1 MSKGSAL
8 EFVCDR
14 LGIDPGTVVA
24 FGDGA
29 NDVELLETAGL
40 GVAVADADAALRPI
54 AGWTVPS
61 VDDDGVAGFLDA
73 LVDSRP

>member
-1 MSKGSAL
+1 MPPRSRDDDDASAPSP
-8 EFVCDR
+8 D
-14 LGIDPGTVVA
+14 
-24 FGDGA
+24 
-29 NDVELLETAGL
+29 
-40 GVAVADADAALRPI
+40 DADAALKPI